1 MDNNKFQELVLEQF
15 GQLNRKLDIVD
26 SRLEKVDSRLDKVS
40 SRLDR
45 VDSRLDKVD
54 FRLDKVDSR
63 LDKINSRLDKVNAS
77 QVRVENELTKK
88 IRGLY
93 DFMEVQNEVN
103 EHIINS
109 LGRLEAKID
118 VLQMETASMRR
129 VK

>member
-15 GQLNRKLDIVD
+15 GQLNRKLDEVD
-26 SRLEKVDSRLDKVS
+26 PS
-40 SRLDR
+40 
-45 VDSRLDKVD
+45 LDKVD

-63 LDKINSRLDKVNAS
+63 LDKVNAS
-77 QVRVENELTKK
+77 QVRMENELIKK

-93 DFMEVQNEVN
+93 DFMEVQNEAN

-118 VLQMETASMRR
+118 VLQMETANIRA